1 MAGDENNCCTTSAA
15 VEQSTLETQQGIYLK
30 PTTHTHTTNN
40 PPPCNPPFPLL
51 SLPLLLSLSG
61 GGSNAWTG
69 DENTNYFFDVRHE
82 YLNPMLDRFAQ
93 FFIHPLFTPSAT
105 DREIQAVHNEDA
117 KNKLADVWRSSQ
129 LMNHLALPTH
139 PYHKFGTGNAET
151 LRDRPKREGVDVRE
165 GLLAFHKRWYS
176 SDLMRLCVLGRE
188 GLDELEGWVRELFSG
203 IENKQLSPPT
213 FGQHIFDLS
222 EAGQLYRS
230 YIHMVPVKDLRSLN
244 LLFTL
249 PSIDALYR
257 EKPTFLVCHLLGHE
271 SGGSILSLLKAKS
284 WANSLSAG
292 VYETSSAFATMTVG
306 IELTETG
313 LQHVPE
319 IVELVF
325 AYIALI
331 SACSSEQW
339 REIYDEEKAIHAM
352 NFAFKSKE
360 SPMNY
365 TSRLANDMHVYP
377 AADILTGPKLYW
389 EFNEPKLHEMLSL
402 LRPDNMVVQLVS
414 REGAEKCTEMEP
426 WYETKYRLVKWTGE
440 DWKRFTQPVAFSE
453 LHLPAKNEFIATDF
467 TIKAPQQTVGL
478 DDGEKLRQHTASPVA
493 EPASVK
499 PAPTSQRSALNTTP
513 PEKLTSTSSTAG
525 CEVWWKLDTTFLK
538 PKANVMLKL
547 VSPLAHSSPQHAVLT
562 VLYSRLLE
570 DSLQEYSYDADI
582 AGLRYELSSAVS
594 GLSVVFSGYNHKLSV
609 LVCEVMK
616 RMRELEVKQERFDVV
631 REQLKREYANF
642 PMEQPYHHAMY
653 HVMCAIETQVWAN
666 SDKLAA
672 VQRVTA
678 EDVRQFIPQFLSQLA
693 VSELV
698 HGNMTAEDA
707 EEIAAIVVRELKF
720 VPLPAYLLP
729 DLRTVKLQPGVRY
742 LHSSPVLNPAEVN
755 SAVDVAYQIGE
766 DAAATAARADL
777 FGQMV
782 RDSAFNQL
790 RTIEQ
795 LGYHV
800 WSSVQSNRGV
810 LSFRLLV
817 QSSNKHPDELE
828 ERVESFLHYFRD
840 EMAAMDDAM
849 FDRHRQA
856 VIAKLEEKDKTLT
869 GETNRHWT
877 EISNRRY
884 RFAQRKAKV
893 DVLRATT
900 KEQILDFYD
909 RYVGV
914 GQGTRAKISGRIEG
928 RGASKGK
935 GGKKVVANG
944 VDGSVEEKEE
954 RVEEDQPAE
963 AHDASEEAD
972 GEDDEDDEDEDGED
986 DGEYEGEEDDDEED
1000 GADKPAPAATNGVKE
1015 KVELKSAPA
1024 DNTPIVQVEDFPA
1037 FKRSMSLYPCLV

>member
-1 MAGDENNCCTTSAA
+1 MR
-15 VEQSTLETQQGIYLK
+15 ST
-30 PTTHTHTTNN
+30 
-40 PPPCNPPFPLL
+40 CPLCV
-51 SLPLLLSLSG
+51 SITG

-82 YLNPMLDRFAQ
+82 YLNPVLDRFAQ

-129 LMNHLALPTH
+129 LLNHLAVPSH

-188 GLDELEGWVRELFSG
+188 SLDELEGWVRDLFSG
-203 IENKQLSPPT
+203 IANKQLKSPT
-213 FGQHIFDLS
+213 FGQHVFDLT

-249 PSIDALYR
+249 PSIDEMYR
-257 EKPTFLVCHLLGHE
+257 EKPTFLICHLLGHE
-271 SGGSILSLLKAKS
+271 SRGSILSLLKAKS

-292 VYETSSAFATMTVG
+292 VYETSSAFATLTVG

-331 SACSSEQW
+331 SASSSEQW
-339 REIYDEEKAIHAM
+339 REVYDEEKAIHAM

-377 AADILTGPKLYW
+377 PADILTGPKLYW
-389 EFNEPKLHEMLSL
+389 DFDESKLRAMLAL

-414 REGAEKCTEMEP
+414 REGAEQCTEMEP
-426 WYETKYRLVKWTGE
+426 WYETRYRLVKWAAE
-440 DWKRFTQPVAFSE
+440 DWKRFTQPIAFSE

-467 TIKAPQQTVGL
+467 TIKAPPQQTA
-478 DDGEKLRQHTASPVA
+478 DSDEGEKLRQRSASPVA
-493 EPASVK
+493 GPVAVK

-513 PEKLTSTSSTAG
+513 PEQLPQSTATAG

-547 VSPLAHSSPQHAVLT
+547 VSPLAHFSPQHAVLT

-616 RMRELEVKQERFDVV
+616 RMRELEVKQERFDVI

-653 HVMCAIETQVWAN
+653 HVMCSIETQVWTNA
-666 SDKLAA
+666 DKLAA
-672 VQRVTA
+672 VQRVTV

-693 VSELV
+693 ASVLV

-707 EEIAAIVVRELKF
+707 ENVAVIIVRELKF
-720 VPLPAYLLP
+720 TPLPTALLP
-729 DLRTVKLQPGVRY
+729 DLRTVRLQPGMRY

-755 SAVDVAYQIGE
+755 SAVDVAYQVGE
-766 DAAATAARADL
+766 DSAAIAARSEL
-777 FGQMV
+777 FSQLT

-790 RTIEQ
+790 RTVEQ

-810 LSFRLLV
+810 VSFRLLV
-817 QSSNKHPDELE
+817 QSSNKHPNELE

-840 EMAAMDDAM
+840 EMAGMDEAM

-884 RFAQRKAKV
+884 RFGQRKAKV
-893 DVLRATT
+893 DVL
-900 KEQILDFYD
+900 KELRKEHMMDFYEQ
-909 RYVGV
+909 YVGV
-914 GQGTRAKISGRIEG
+914 SKGTRTKITAMIEG

-935 GGKKVVANG
+935 SGKKAVNG
-944 VDGSVEEKEE
+944 VEEGGSVEAKEE
-954 RVEEDQPAE
+954 RAGEDQPAK
-963 AHDASEEAD
+963 AHDASEQAD
-972 GEDDEDDEDEDGED
+972 GEDDDEDDEEDGED
-986 DGEYEGEEDDDEED
+986 DGEYEDEGEEDDDESEQE
-1000 GADKPAPAATNGVKE
+1000 AKPAAANGVKE
-1015 KVELKSAPA
+1015 KVALKAAPA
-1024 DNTPIVQVEDFPA
+1024 DNTPIVQIDDFAA